1 MTKREWIP
9 VTKKNPCPV
18 CGKDSWCSVS
28 AIDENFTTCKRTS
41 TAPSGWTRLKET
53 ADGGGVYKPI
63 DSMAPS
69 PIDNSQRPGAT
80 HTETETETPKVF
92 LPVGNKMRDQVYR
105 RIVHKNGHLSNL
117 YREDLLFR
125 GLSNENI
132 NEAIERGWF
141 ANWQRGISS
150 DFASDSEN
158 IAGIAPATGFT
169 GSCDGMFLTA
179 LRDGHIIGGQI
190 YPKIHVQHRLGQAVD
205 LPDDLG
211 KYIWLSSNKQGGV
224 DAHSFETDENPLFL
238 REHPEI
244 QPEDIENLNLC
255 EGALKSAIATLK
267 AEARG
272 CYEPFLGASGAIF
285 SEGELRLCLTR
296 YPNLKNV
303 TLWPDAGSIQN
314 PDIMAKY
321 QRAIE
326 RVKKL
331 TDGKVT
337 ALVAWW
343 SQSTKEAR
351 DVDELTEKDFANL
364 ITEPWENSIMAETAL
379 TSTAEKA
386 DDRKPHFTSSIEAG
400 LVKHEPDADGGWK
413 KPTRIGDHLECLACV
428 DNPEQDGAALLLEFY
443 ARRGKKGVR
452 RWTMPCAELAGEG
465 VEICRELSTRGYV
478 FERCHRRLLL
488 DFINNL
494 GVEAER
500 TYTVTDTTGWIDRS
514 FVTPHKTY
522 GDETLRFRDV
532 EPTKDTPAEIVGTPE
547 GWKTHVAA
555 KCAGNSRLMLGLS
568 TAFAAPLLPLVGME
582 SGGFHL
588 VGTTSEGKTTVLK
601 VAASVTGAKE
611 IPTWRTTVNGLESI
625 ATAHNHS
632 VMPLDEINQAGDP
645 KQVGE
650 VAYMLGNGQ
659 GKARMTKQLTSR
671 KAKTWN
677 LIFLSSGE
685 VGMVEFM
692 QQAGIPVKGGQEVR
706 MPSVPAVPKGSA
718 LGVFETIHG
727 AGDSQQFAEDIERA
741 IKKNRGTALD
751 AFLTRLVVDAAD
763 KKFAGILTARV
774 AEISR
779 KFAEGT
785 TTHAIGRVANR
796 FALLQVALELAHSYD
811 LLPFPIEHIEWAI
824 KKVFTDW
831 LSYRGGDGSIEIKR
845 ACDRI
850 EHLFAVNEF
859 SEKVYTMPDNDN
871 KPVRS
876 LLAYR
881 DIYRTAD
888 GVSKEIEGQTKE
900 FWVPEAIFTK
910 EFCEGVNKTELIK
923 ELQVRGWLL
932 PPRSDGKSK
941 HQRRVKGE
949 KNYFYV
955 FRKWKNEEEPGEPPE
970 PATQNSLQQTLSAPE
985 PLVPVYTYTEEPP
998 ESYQQNTRLLVPV
1011 VPPGSDDE
1019 GTRTH
1024 LPNALT
1030 EELLG
1035 AGSGGSGGSCEK
1047 THKGLSSQKG
1057 DQKALKI
1064 MLFEQMNDEYFT
1076 PGDFDHE

>member
-1 MTKREWIP
+1 MTKKEWIP
-9 VTKKNPCPV
+9 VSKKTPCPV
-18 CGKDSWCSVS
+18 CGKETWCSVS
-28 AIDENFTTCKRTS
+28 RTEQNFTTCKRTS
-41 TAPSGWTRLKET
+41 TAPSGWTKLKET

-63 DSMAPS
+63 DSQILGL
-69 PIDNSQRPGAT
+69 IDNNQRSGAT
-80 HTETETETPKVF
+80 DIEAQTETEKEWI
-92 LPVGNKMRDQVYR
+92 PVNNTIRNQVYR
-105 RIVHKNGHLSNL
+105 RLIHKNGHLSNL

-158 IAGIAPATGFT
+158 IAGINPARGLT

-179 LRDGHIIGGQI
+179 IRDGHIIGGQI

-224 DAHSFETDENPLFL
+224 GAHSFETGETPLFL

-244 QPEDIENLNLC
+244 QLEDIENLNLC

-285 SEGELRLCLTR
+285 SEGELRLCLAR
-296 YPNLKNV
+296 YPNLKTV
-303 TLWPDAGSIQN
+303 TLWPDAGGIQN
-314 PDIMAKY
+314 PDIMGKY

-364 ITEPWENSIMAETAL
+364 IIEPWENSIMAETAP
-379 TSTAEKA
+379 TSTPEKA
-386 DDRKPHFTSSIEAG
+386 EDRKPHFTSSIEAG
-400 LVKHEPDADGGWK
+400 LVKNELDAEGCWK

-488 DFINNL
+488 DFINKL

-532 EPTKDTPAEIVGTPE
+532 EPTKDTPAEIVGTLE
-547 GWKTHVAA
+547 DWKSQVAA
-555 KCAGNSRLMLGLS
+555 KCAANSRLILGLGA
-568 TAFAAPLLPLVGME
+568 AFAAPLLPLVGME

-671 KAKTWN
+671 KPKVWN

-706 MPSVPAVPKGSA
+706 MPSVPAVPKGSV
-718 LGVFETIHG
+718 LGAFETIHG

-751 AFLTRLVVDAAD
+751 TFLTRLVVDAAD
-763 KKFAGILTARV
+763 KKFSGILTARV

-811 LLPFPIEHIEWAI
+811 LLPFPIEHIEWGI
-824 KKVFTDW
+824 KKIFTDW

-850 EHLFAVNEF
+850 ERLFAVHEF
-859 SEKVYTMPDNDN
+859 GERVYTMPDNDGRQ
-871 KPVRS
+871 VRS

-881 DIYRTAD
+881 DIYRKKD
-888 GVSKEIEGQTKE
+888 GVSEEMIGQTKE
-900 FWVPEAIFTK
+900 FWVPQSIFK
-910 EFCEGVNKTELIK
+910 QEFCEGVNEAELVK
-923 ELQVRGWLL
+923 ELQIRDWLL
-932 PPRSDGKSK
+932 PTRQNGVIKY
-941 HQRRVKGE
+941 QRKVKGQRV
-949 KNYFYV
+949 YFYV
-955 FRKWKNEEEPGEPPE
+955 FRKWRKDDESDESDEIGTYNLLSPR
-970 PATQNSLQQTLSAPE
+970 LIVSAPPTHIGKHTNE
-985 PLVPVYTYTEEPP
+985 FNESTSQVQPP
-998 ESYQQNTRLLVPV
+998 W
-1011 VPPGSDDE
+1011 
-1019 GTRTH
+1019 TH
-1024 LPNALT
+1024 LTHRDSCGDESTSQHWNPLPEKISEAI
-1030 EELLG
+1030 
-1035 AGSGGSGGSCEK
+1035 SSDSSDSCEK
-1047 THKGLSSQKG
+1047 THRGLLGRKD

>member
-1 MTKREWIP
+1 MTKKEWIP
-9 VTKKNPCPV
+9 VSKKNPCPV
-18 CGKDSWCSVS
+18 CGKGNWCSVS

-53 ADGGGVYKPI
+53 TDGGGVYKPI
-63 DSMAPS
+63 DSRAPGS
-69 PIDNSQRPGAT
+69 IDNNQRPGAT
-80 HTETETETPKVF
+80 HIEAETKRQQVL

-105 RIVHKNGHLSNL
+105 RLIHKNGHLSNL

-132 NEAIERGWF
+132 DDAIERGWV
-141 ANWQRGISS
+141 ANWQRGSAS

-158 IAGIAPATGFT
+158 IAGINPARGLT

-179 LRDGHIIGGQI
+179 IRDGHIIGGQI
-190 YPKIHVQHRLGQAVD
+190 YPKIHVQHRLGQAID

-211 KYIWLSSNKQGGV
+211 KYIWLSSSKQGGV
-224 DAHSFETDENPLFL
+224 GAHSFETGENPLFL

-255 EGALKSAIATLK
+255 EGALKSAIAALK
-267 AEARG
+267 SEERG

-285 SEGELRLCLTR
+285 SEGELRICLAR
-296 YPNLKNV
+296 YPNLAAV

-331 TDGKVT
+331 TDGRVT

-364 ITEPWENSIMAETAL
+364 IIEPWENSIMAETAP
-379 TSTAEKA
+379 TSTTEKA
-386 DDRKPHFTSSIEAG
+386 EDRKPHFTSSIEAG

-494 GVEAER
+494 GVEADKI
-500 TYTVTDTTGWIDRS
+500 YTVTNTTGWIDGS
-514 FVTPHKTY
+514 FVTPNKTY
-522 GDETLRFRDV
+522 GDDTLRFRDV
-532 EPTKDTPAEIVGTPE
+532 EPTKDTPAEIVGTLE
-547 GWKTHVAA
+547 DWKFQVAA
-555 KCAGNSRLMLGLS
+555 KCASNSRLIMGLGV
-568 TAFAAPLLPLVGME
+568 AFAAPLLPLVGME

-659 GKARMTKQLTSR
+659 GKARMTKQLTNR
-671 KAKTWN
+671 KPKTWN

-706 MPSVPAVPKGSA
+706 MPSVPAVPAGSA
-718 LGVFETIHG
+718 LGAFETIHC
-727 AGDSQQFAEDIERA
+727 AGDSQQFAENIERA

-763 KKFAGILTARV
+763 KKFAGMLIARV

-796 FALLQVALELAHSYD
+796 FALLQVALELAHSYG
-811 LLPFPIEHIEWAI
+811 LLPFPLEHIEWGI
-824 KKVFTDW
+824 KKIFTDW
-831 LSYRGGDGSIEIKR
+831 LNYRGGDGSIEIKR

-850 EHLFAVNEF
+850 EHMLAVHEF
-859 SEKVYTMPDNDN
+859 GERVYTMPDNDGRQ
-871 KPVRS
+871 VRS

-881 DIYRTAD
+881 DIYREVD
-888 GVSKEIEGQTKE
+888 GVPQEMKGQTKE
-900 FWVPEAIFTK
+900 FWVLPPIFDQ
-910 EFCEGVNKTELIK
+910 EFCEGINKTELVK
-923 ELQVRGWLL
+923 ELQDRGWLL
-932 PPRSDGKSK
+932 PTRPDGMIK
-941 HQRRVKGE
+941 HQRRVKG
-949 KNYFYV
+949 KKTYFYV
-955 FRKWKNEEEPGEPPE
+955 FQKWKKDYEPVEPVE
-970 PATQNSLQQTLSAPE
+970 PALCNSLSPRLTASAPLVRVDERTVE
-985 PLVPVYTYTEEPP
+985 PSEP
-998 ESYQQNTRLLVPV
+998 SQSNTQ
-1011 VPPGSDDE
+1011 PPGSSGSTGSDRC
-1019 GTRTH
+1019 RTNIEICS
-1024 LPNALT
+1024 PFS
-1030 EELLG
+1030 ERISG
-1035 AGSGGSGGSCEK
+1035 AGSTGSSGSDEK
-1047 THKGLSSQKG
+1047 THKGLSSQKD

-1064 MLFEQMNDEYFT
+1064 MLFEQMNDKYST